1 MVLKILNLNMIN
13 ERNGNWKGE
22 LIDRQ
27 KELGGIH
34 SWIYRRK
41 IKPLNCECC
50 GKEKR
55 LDLANISQEYKRD
68 INDYEWL
75 CRYCHMKKD
84 GRLEKFNNFNEKRK
98 NRITKKCLN
107 CGEDVTS
114 KISKSSKFCNQKCY
128 DNYRIGKPRKRGY
141 IYE

>member
-55 LDLANISQEYKRD
+55 
-68 INDYEWL
+68 
-75 CRYCHMKKD
+75 
-84 GRLEKFNNFNEKRK
+84 K